1 MINALPLL
9 LSWEIIYPRNSVKEA
24 ALIMRNP
31 ELMTV
36 HGVGESLSVLY
47 NNDNCNVI
55 TILDTIEDASSS
67 SELVTKLNS
76 LKLLNKFT
84 LDRENSE
91 YVRLVTTDYL
101 GNRHYLKAQK

>member
-1 MINALPLL
+1 MGDYILQNFSKGGRSNHEKPRINDR
-9 LSWEIIYPRNSVKEA
+9 SWR
-24 ALIMRNP
+24 
-31 ELMTV
+31 
-36 HGVGESLSVLY
+36 GESLSVLY